1 MGPLR
6 RYVVAAA
13 SRPVKRTT
21 AGRFAPSR
29 RTFVIDT
36 PIPRRKM
43 EVQSHSGGEGRND
56 VRRSVAVQIA
66 GHKYVIKTDA
76 DEAYVDAL
84 ARYVDGKIDE
94 AKKVTKTVSTHQV
107 VILAALN
114 IADDLFR
121 VEREG
126 GELKKAVRERTKDV
140 LKYIEQEAKASG
152 S

>member
-1 MGPLR
+1 M
-6 RYVVAAA
+6 
-13 SRPVKRTT
+13 
-21 AGRFAPSR
+21 
-29 RTFVIDT
+29 
-36 PIPRRKM
+36 
-43 EVQSHSGGEGRND
+43 
-56 VRRSVAVQIA
+56 RRSVAVQIA

-94 AKKVTKTVSTHQV
+94 AKKITKTVSTHQV

-121 VEREG
+121 AEREG

>member
-1 MGPLR
+1 M
-6 RYVVAAA
+6 
-13 SRPVKRTT
+13 K
-21 AGRFAPSR
+21 
-29 RTFVIDT
+29 
-36 PIPRRKM
+36 
-43 EVQSHSGGEGRND
+43 
-56 VRRSVAVQIA
+56 RSVAVQIA
-66 GHKYVIKTDA
+66 GHKYVINTDA

-94 AKKVTKTVSTHQV
+94 AKRITKTVSTHQV

-126 GELKKAVRERTKDV
+126 GQLKKAVRERTKEV